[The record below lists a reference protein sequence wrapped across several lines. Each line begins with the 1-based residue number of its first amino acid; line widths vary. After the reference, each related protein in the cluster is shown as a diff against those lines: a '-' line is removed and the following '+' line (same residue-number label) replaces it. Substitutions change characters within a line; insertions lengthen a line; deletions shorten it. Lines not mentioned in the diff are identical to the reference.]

1 LTRGEAA
8 TDSIAYLFSLES
20 LGIKLGLENIRHL
33 TAALGD
39 PQSAYPT
46 VIVGGTNGKGSVAAM
61 TAAALTASGRR
72 TALYTSPHL
81 VRLEERFAIDGEPA
95 PPALL
100 SDAADAVRTAS
111 EELVSRGTLPAP
123 PTFFEATTATAFE
136 IFRRARVDV
145 AVLEVGLGGR
155 FDATNVVTP
164 LAAAITSIDLDHV
177 DLLGSTLGE
186 IAREKAGIIKP
197 DVPVVVGERKPIPRG
212 VIEAASAE
220 RGAPFIGAFDGAD
233 VHIRMEAGRAR
244 IDLRTPHD
252 VYNDVPLSLRGRHQV
267 DNAVVSVRLLEA
279 LNGAGMPVPRD
290 AVVKGLSSAVWPGR
304 LELVDALRIGRP
316 GRDILLDAAHNPAGA
331 RALAAYLAEWHPGG
345 MPIVFGA
352 MKDKD
357 ASAMIAAL
365 RSEAAGFHFTRAQTG
380 RAEDPRVLADAAA
393 RVAPGVP
400 IDVHETPRRALERA
414 LDANISP
421 AVCAGSI
428 FLVGEVRA
436 ILC

>member
-1 LTRGEAA
+1 LIRGEVA
-8 TDSIAYLFSLES
+8 TDSIAYLFSLET
-20 LGIKLGLENIRHL
+20 LGIKLGLENIRRL

-39 PQSAYPT
+39 PQSEYPT
-46 VIVGGTNGKGSVAAM
+46 IIVGGTNGKGSVAAM
-61 TAAALTASGRR
+61 TAAALAASGRR

-81 VRLEERFAIDGEPA
+81 VRLEERFAIDGEPVTA
-95 PPALL
+95 AQLA
-100 SDAADAVRTAS
+100 DAADAVRTAS
-111 EELVSRGTLPAP
+111 EELVNRGALPAP

-197 DVPVVVGERKPIPRG
+197 DAPVVVGERKPIPRG

-220 RGAPFIGAFDGAD
+220 RGARFIGAFDGAD
-233 VHIRMEAGRAR
+233 VHINMQAGRAR
-244 IDLRTPHD
+244 IDLSTPHD
-252 VYNDVPLSLRGRHQV
+252 VYKDVLLSLRGRHQV

-279 LNGAGMPVPRD
+279 LGGAGMPVSRD
-290 AVVKGLSSAVWPGR
+290 AIVKGLSSAIWPGR
-304 LELVDALRIGRP
+304 LELVDAGRIGRP
-316 GRDILLDAAHNPAGA
+316 GRAILLDAAHNPAGA

-345 MPIVFGA
+345 VPIVFGA

-357 ASAMIAAL
+357 ASAMIATL
-365 RSEAAGFHFTRAQTG
+365 RSEAARFVFTRAQTN

-400 IDVHETPRRALERA
+400 IDVHDTPRPAIERA
-414 LDANISP
+414 LDATTSP

>member
-1 LTRGEAA
+1 
-8 TDSIAYLFSLES
+8 
-20 LGIKLGLENIRHL
+20 
-33 TAALGD
+33 
-39 PQSAYPT
+39 
-46 VIVGGTNGKGSVAAM
+46 
-61 TAAALTASGRR
+61 
-72 TALYTSPHL
+72 
-81 VRLEERFAIDGEPA
+81 
-95 PPALL
+95 
-100 SDAADAVRTAS
+100 
-111 EELVSRGTLPAP
+111 
-123 PTFFEATTATAFE
+123 
-136 IFRRARVDV
+136 
-145 AVLEVGLGGR
+145 
-155 FDATNVVTP
+155 
-164 LAAAITSIDLDHV
+164 
-177 DLLGSTLGE
+177 
-186 IAREKAGIIKP
+186 
-197 DVPVVVGERKPIPRG
+197 
-212 VIEAASAE
+212 
-220 RGAPFIGAFDGAD
+220 
-233 VHIRMEAGRAR
+233 MEAGRAR